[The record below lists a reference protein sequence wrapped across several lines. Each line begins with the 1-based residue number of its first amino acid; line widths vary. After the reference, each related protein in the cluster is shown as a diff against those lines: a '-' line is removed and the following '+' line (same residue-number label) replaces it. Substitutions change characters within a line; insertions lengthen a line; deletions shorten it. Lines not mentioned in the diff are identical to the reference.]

1 MFTIALPPEGQQV
14 LELLSTRGLLQNFY
28 LAGGTALALHLGHR
42 LSEDL
47 DFFSPVEVDTFML
60 KQRLQNLGD
69 FQVLEE
75 KWGTLHGIFR
85 DTKVSF
91 LYYRYPL
98 LSPLTTLKG
107 CPVASPE
114 DIAPMKIEAIASRGS
129 KKDFYDLYFIAQ
141 EIADLRQC
149 LELYQRKFAGI
160 NFNLYH
166 VLKSLTYFAD
176 AEKEKDPI
184 LLRPVSWTRIK
195 KYFEQVVP
203 PLLDLILK
211 ARS

>member
-1 MFTIALPPEGQQV
+1 MFTPALPPQGQQT

-47 DFFSPVEVDTFML
+47 DFFSPVAVDTFML
-60 KQRLQNLGD
+60 KQRLQDLGD

-85 DTKVSF
+85 ETKVSF

-98 LSPLTTLKG
+98 LFPLTTFRG
-107 CPVASPE
+107 CSVASPE

-141 EIADLRQC
+141 EIANLRQC
-149 LELYQRKFAGI
+149 LELYQRKFAGT

-166 VLKSLTYFAD
+166 VLKSLTYFGD

-184 LLRPVSWTRIK
+184 LLRPVSWTQIK

-203 PLLDLILK
+203 PLLTCI
-211 ARS
+211 